1 MQIVNS
7 FKTPVVSIF
16 CLVYN
21 HELYIKDCLEGFLMQ
36 KCNFDYEIVIGEDC
50 STDNS
55 RLIILEYAQ
64 RFPTK
69 FKLLFH
75 DKNIGGSENQMFVF
89 ENCTGKY
96 IAMCEG
102 DDYWTDPN
110 KLQKQVDFL
119 EMNEDFVCVGGKVRI
134 KDTRNESNKLQ
145 YGQQYFEYSGSQE
158 VPKEDVLDKVKLPFQ
173 TSTYLFK
180 RNALDLKLFELLFK
194 HSISGDIP
202 ILNILNSKG
211 KLFYINEEL
220 GVKNHIST
228 GITAAHEHKGI
239 NFLWNRVY
247 MWVQISKLYKQYY
260 LRNIAIDN
268 SKYFERFFTKKF
280 LNVKLAEQITFY
292 RNTRILHQDLARV
305 ILIAFIQKVFLKL
318 RLKR

>member
-1 MQIVNS
+1 MSKN
-7 FKTPVVSIF
+7 VVSIWM
-16 CLVYN
+16 VTYN
-21 HELYIKDCLEGFLMQ
+21 HEPFIAKAIDSVLMQ
-36 KCNFDYEIVIGEDC
+36 ETNFDFHIFLGEDC
-50 STDNS
+50 STDNTATVCKD
-55 RLIILEYAQ
+55 YANKY
-64 RFPTK
+64 P
-69 FKLLFH
+69 
-75 DKNIGGSENQMFVF
+75 DKITLYSHKDNVGATRNGQVIYKACF
-89 ENCTGKY
+89 ESGAKY
-96 IAMCEG
+96 IAMLEG

-119 EMNEDFVCVGGKVRI
+119 EMNEDFVCVGGKVSI

-158 VPKEDVLDKVKLPFQ
+158 VPKEDVLDKVKLPFH

-180 RNALDLKLFELLFK
+180 RDALDLKLLELLFK

-220 GVKNHIST
+220 GVQHHNST
-228 GITAAHEHKGI
+228 GITAAHEHEGI

-268 SKYFERFFTKKF
+268 SKYFERFFTNKF
-280 LNVKLAEQITFY
+280 LNIKLADQITFY
-292 RNTRILHQDLARV
+292 RKTRIRHQDLARV
-305 ILIAFIQKVFLKL
+305 MLLAVVQKVFLKL
-318 RLKR
+318 RLKK